1 MKLSTQAF
9 PYPVLSPHENNDTDY
24 KDSSFQCK
32 LNFASEISDN
42 GEFAVEYSCLIINA
56 EIEKLIN
63 DGSASFAIDLNC
75 SDTLRR
81 EIIFL
86 DREGQIQLD
95 AFNLYGKVEFTPLIV
110 TKKTIQNFTSH
121 DLNEEFGGNKF
132 TLQIGDIIAFD
143 ETWVKYFEF
152 NNQSFDSL
160 VKVRMVKEVEKLSYS
175 IETTQTF
182 IYINMGSEMYKLYQE
197 LQSPKHKGILGISI
211 FKDVLY
217 LAISD
222 LITND
227 ETENQQWA
235 RSFRNKIEELGF
247 SIPDEP
253 DFNSINLMAQSIVHD
268 IGVNKLLKE
277 FKLGE
282 N

>member
-1 MKLSTQAF
+1 
-9 PYPVLSPHENNDTDY
+9 
-24 KDSSFQCK
+24 
-32 LNFASEISDN
+32 
-42 GEFAVEYSCLIINA
+42 
-56 EIEKLIN
+56 
-63 DGSASFAIDLNC
+63 
-75 SDTLRR
+75 
-81 EIIFL
+81 
-86 DREGQIQLD
+86 
-95 AFNLYGKVEFTPLIV
+95 
-110 TKKTIQNFTSH
+110 
-121 DLNEEFGGNKF
+121 
-132 TLQIGDIIAFD
+132 
-143 ETWVKYFEF
+143 
-152 NNQSFDSL
+152 
-160 VKVRMVKEVEKLSYS
+160 MVKEVEKLSYS

-247 SIPDEP
+247 SIPDDT
-253 DFNSINLMAQSIVHD
+253 DFNSINLMAQSFVHE

>member
-1 MKLSTQAF
+1 MKLSSQAF
-9 PYPVLSPHENNDTDY
+9 PYPVLSPNEDNDTDY
-24 KDSSFQCK
+24 KASSFQCK
-32 LNFASEISDN
+32 LNFANEISSN
-42 GEFAVEYSCLIINA
+42 GEFAIEYSCLIINT
-56 EIEKLIN
+56 EIEKHIN
-63 DGSASFAIDLNC
+63 DGSASFAIDLSC

-86 DREGQIQLD
+86 DREGQLQLD

-110 TKKTIQNFTSH
+110 TKKIIQNFTSH

-253 DFNSINLMAQSIVHD
+253 DFNSINLMAQSFVHE

>member
-1 MKLSTQAF
+1 MKLSSQAF
-9 PYPVLSPHENNDTDY
+9 PYPVLSPNEDNNTDY
-24 KDSSFQCK
+24 KASSFQCE
-32 LNFASEISDN
+32 LNFANEISSN
-42 GEFAVEYSCLIINA
+42 GEFAVEYSCLITNT

-63 DGSASFAIDLNC
+63 DRSASFAIDLNC

-86 DREGQIQLD
+86 DREGQLQLD

-110 TKKTIQNFTSH
+110 TKKIIQNFTSH

-247 SIPDEP
+247 SIPDDP
-253 DFNSINLMAQSIVHD
+253 DFNSINLMAQSFVHD

>member
-1 MKLSTQAF
+1 MKLSSQAF
-9 PYPVLSPHENNDTDY
+9 PYPVLSPKEDNNTDY
-24 KDSSFQCK
+24 RASSFQCE
-32 LNFASEISDN
+32 LNFANEISSN
-42 GEFAVEYSCLIINA
+42 GEFAVEYSCLITNT

-110 TKKTIQNFTSH
+110 TKKIIQNFTSH

-247 SIPDEP
+247 SIPDDP
-253 DFNSINLMAQSIVHD
+253 DFNSINLMAQSFVHE